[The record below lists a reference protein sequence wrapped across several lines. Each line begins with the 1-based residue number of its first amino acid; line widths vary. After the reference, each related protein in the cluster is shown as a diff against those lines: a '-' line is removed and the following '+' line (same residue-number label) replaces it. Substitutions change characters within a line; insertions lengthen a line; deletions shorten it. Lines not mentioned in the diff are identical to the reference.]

1 MNNINFSRIF
11 TYFEILL
18 TLLVFGCASPLHHE
32 KIGSIDHRQVE
43 YSLIRNN
50 NGSAIVVFENGLDGK
65 MNSWNKIVLEIARE
79 ATTFAY
85 DRPGYGRS
93 DPVSTPRDGLHII
106 DELRLL
112 LRSNGLKPPYV
123 LVGHSF
129 GGLYMQL
136 FARRYPKEV
145 TGLVLVDSTHPNH
158 FKGKG
163 TIDNWPTWI
172 RLPFLWYLSS
182 TAKEELDLI
191 NTTGNEV
198 LALPSFT
205 GKPVIV
211 LSASRPMEE
220 KSTIADDANEKRK
233 DIVNLYPGSKQVW
246 VDSGHEIPKEK
257 PESVIKAIREVLQS
271 VGKTEA
277 VMNMEQ
283 MEESTPLPN
292 NGTSVRQPG
301 LRRFQEPMTAN
312 KI

>member
-1 MNNINFSRIF
+1 MSNISFNCIF
-11 TYFEILL
+11 TYLNILL
-18 TLLVFGCASPLHHE
+18 TLFVFGCASHLPHE
-32 KIGSIDHRQVE
+32 KIESIDHHQVE

-65 MNSWNKIVLEIARE
+65 MNSWNKIVPEISRE

-85 DRPGYGRS
+85 NRSGYGRS
-93 DPVSTPRDGLHII
+93 DPVSTLRDGLHII
-106 DELRLL
+106 DELRSL

-136 FARRYPKEV
+136 FARRYPEEV

-163 TIDNWPTWI
+163 SIDNWPAWI
-172 RLPFLWYLSS
+172 RLAFLSYLSS
-182 TAKEELDLI
+182 TAKEELNLI
-191 NTTGNEV
+191 NITGDEV

-211 LSASRPMEE
+211 LSALWPMEE
-220 KSTIADDANEKRK
+220 KSTISDDANEKRK
-233 DIVNLYPGSKQVW
+233 DIVNLYTGSKQVW
-246 VDSGHEIPKEK
+246 VDSGHDIPKEK

-271 VGKTEA
+271 AGKTEG
-277 VMNMEQ
+277 VMNMGQ
-283 MEESTPLPN
+283 MGKATPLPN
-292 NGTSVRQPG
+292 K
-301 LRRFQEPMTAN
+301 AN
-312 KI
+312 SADAKSRAAD